1 MKHLDTIV
9 LNMTEKALR
18 KLIKLSWKQI
28 LSKVKQVKAMIT
40 HWRIS
45 QNSQLIL
52 LLLFNLFVN
61 TSHSI
66 HEMKQR
72 PTQKQTNKKPPTPK

>member
-9 LNMTEKALR
+9 LNMIEKALR

-28 LSKVKQVKAMIT
+28 LSKVKQVKAMIA

-45 QNSQLIL
+45 QNSQLIFF
-52 LLLFNLFVN
+52 LFFICEHF
-61 TSHSI
+61 SFY
-66 HEMKQR
+66 
-72 PTQKQTNKKPPTPK
+72 